1 MSTLF
6 RKPPKYNASLQIS
19 DLPES
24 QRGLA
29 EAKYL
34 ALLEAELGGASKVRG
49 AYCEYV
55 AIRSLSAEAPWNP
68 PAAEDINVIEKWE
81 KATKRASR
89 IVFDEMKITDN
100 DAFFELHVWNSR
112 TF

>member
-1 MSTLF
+1 MF
-6 RKPPKYNASLQIS
+6 NKPPKYNALLQIS

-24 QRGLA
+24 QRRLA

-34 ALLEAELGGASKVRG
+34 ALLEAELGSASKVRG

-55 AIRSLSAEAPWNP
+55 AVRSLCAEAPWTA
-68 PAAEDINVIEKWE
+68 PAAEELHVIEKWE
-81 KATKRASR
+81 KAAKRASR
-89 IVFDEMKITDN
+89 SVFDEMKITDS

>member
-1 MSTLF
+1 MFS
-6 RKPPKYNASLQIS
+6 KPPKYNASLQIS
-19 DLPES
+19 DFPES
-24 QRGLA
+24 QRRLA
-29 EAKYL
+29 EEKYL
-34 ALLEAELGGASKVRG
+34 ALLEAALGSASKVRG

-55 AIRSLSAEAPWNP
+55 AVRSLRAEAPWSA
-68 PAAEDINVIEKWE
+68 PAAEELHVIEKWE
-81 KATKRASR
+81 KAAKRASG